1 MNKLISKLGGRKI
14 APSPNSNAN
23 LKPNPHPA
31 EGEGQFS
38 TGAIFWTPVNY

>member
-1 MNKLISKLGGRKI
+1 MNKLISKLGRRKI
-14 APSPNSNAN
+14 DPSPNSNAN